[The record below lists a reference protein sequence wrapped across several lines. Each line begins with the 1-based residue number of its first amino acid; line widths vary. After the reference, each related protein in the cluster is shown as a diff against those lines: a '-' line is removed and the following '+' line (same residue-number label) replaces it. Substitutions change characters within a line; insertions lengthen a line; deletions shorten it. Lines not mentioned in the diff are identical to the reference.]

1 MEMESSKLGRPPTGS
16 AMTATERQRMSRSTR
31 KLQRFESF
39 PPSQISMLL
48 SAEASQALRMLIN
61 RDTSQKEV

>member
-1 MEMESSKLGRPPTGS
+1 
-16 AMTATERQRMSRSTR
+16 MTATERQRMSRSTR

-61 RDTSQKEV
+61 RDTSQKEVIEKLLIEAYQKTKG